1 MADEKRER
9 TAGCIIALKKTYMI
23 KDVKITDKELLAE
36 YKSKLWKI
44 KYEYVKKDGSR
55 QTQSRALYDR
65 GNGATIML
73 YNKDQRTVILT
84 KQFRLPTFLNG
95 NPGGMMIEACAG
107 LLDEDNPQ
115 DCIIRET
122 KEETGY
128 EISEV
133 KKIFQ
138 IYMSPG
144 SVAELLH
151 FFIASYSKEMKTS
164 EGGGVEHEEEN
175 IDVLEMNIDDAM
187 KMIDSGEIKDAK
199 TIILLQ
205 YIKLHHIL

>member
-1 MADEKRER
+1 
-9 TAGCIIALKKTYMI
+9 MI
-23 KDVKITDKELLAE
+23 KNVKITNKELLAE

-44 KYEYVKKDGSR
+44 TYEYVKKDGSQ

-73 YNKDQRTVILT
+73 YNTAQRTVILT

-107 LLDEDNPQ
+107 LLDEDNPEE
-115 DCIIRET
+115 CIIRET

-133 KKIFQ
+133 KKIFE

-151 FFIASYSKEMKTS
+151 FFIAEYSKEMKIA
-164 EGGGVEHEEEN
+164 EGGGLEHEEEN
-175 IDVLEMNIDDAM
+175 IDVLEMNIDQAM
-187 KMIDSGEIKDAK
+187 RMTETGEIKDAK

-205 YIKLHHIL
+205 YMKLHNVL